1 MHKKSN
7 KKINWLVYIPL
18 AILLTIVAGVGML
31 AWVYKSP
38 YNSNKIYFYD
48 SLNLPVAIIN
58 NNFVHYNS
66 LKYRIEKS
74 KTLGRKITL
83 DEALV
88 LELDDKK
95 KEIFLKSVK
104 TDHLLNLK
112 TFIGQSINKPISKSG
127 NFDPEVSGYIN
138 QIVLQTYFNEQKKIH
153 STEYKKAESILG
165 QLKNGDSIKTDF
177 VSDSGFIEVSKLL
190 PEIQLSL
197 KEIPG
202 TEPRIIATR
211 FGILIFEPSKISLD
225 SNSNEKKISLR
236 SVFIPTSGYND
247 WIKKQITNIKVKT
260 YLKN

>member
-1 MHKKSN
+1 MHKKSI

-18 AILLTIVAGVGML
+18 GILLTIVTGVGLL

-48 SLNLPVAIIN
+48 KLNLPVALIN
-58 NNFVHYNS
+58 NDFIHYNS
-66 LKYRIEKS
+66 LKYRIAKS
-74 KTLGRKITL
+74 KTIGRTINL

-95 KEIFLKSVK
+95 KEIFLKSIK
-104 TDHLLNLK
+104 ANHLINLK
-112 TFIGQSINKPISKSG
+112 TYIGQNIDKPISKSG
-127 NFDPEVSGYIN
+127 DLDPEVSGYVN
-138 QIVLQTYFNEQKKIH
+138 QIVLQTYYNEQKEIH
-153 STEYKKAESILG
+153 SIEYEKAESILAD
-165 QLKNGDSIKTDF
+165 LKNGDSIKTDF

-197 KEIPG
+197 NELPG

-211 FGILIFEPSKISLD
+211 FGVLIFEPSKISLD

-236 SVFIPTSGYND
+236 SVFLPTNGYNN
-247 WIKKQITNIKVKT
+247 WIKKQITYIKVKT